1 MRIHHARAKLVARQG
16 NADTMRA
23 KRAYTPTSRNQ
34 IMSQPTQNQAR
45 RRFLKLA
52 VVGAAIAPIAAV
64 LLPRLGFAADLP
76 HLTADDP
83 TAKALAYTDNATT
96 ATANA
101 AYKAG
106 SECANC
112 QLYTGKAG
120 DEYGPCALF
129 PGKSVHAKGWCSGYS
144 KKA

>member
-1 MRIHHARAKLVARQG
+1 MRLHHTRARLDSPQG
-16 NADTMRA
+16 NADTLRA
-23 KRAYTPTSRNQ
+23 SRANTPTSRNQ

-64 LLPRLGFAADLP
+64 LLPRLGFAAELP
-76 HLTADDP
+76 HLTTDDP
-83 TAKALAYTDNATT
+83 TAKALAYADDATT

-101 AYKAG
+101 AFKAG
-106 SECANC
+106 SACANC
-112 QLYTGKAG
+112 QLYQGKAG

-129 PGKSVHAKGWCSGYS
+129 PGKAVHSKGWCAGYS